1 MPLAAAQN
9 SESKGTLDDAFDTE
23 GNFKETLPS
32 QMSACIDAE
41 GNPTLVETPTSSTS
55 SAAAGAN
62 DVAAGAEDVRDNAGG
77 GGGGFP
83 FDWPENLYAR
93 PQPYP
98 AAAAAN
104 ANDTP
109 SSSLRLVIPNADITR
124 SPEPIAESAA
134 NGDLDPGTSTE
145 EEFLDEELEREALA
159 EERAA
164 LKKKKEEAARFS
176 SPVAATAAKIPAAAA
191 AATAASVPAS
201 LASRRNRWWAM
212 SRVGRTKSIL
222 WVILRWPLLLAFCLF
237 MSIDLTCYVA
247 VRQWVRWYEWAITW
261 RGSRRR
267 LRQKMMEATNYKD
280 YRTAAAALDEF
291 LKNKTWK
298 QEEICP
304 HYDVDL
310 VHRTVRRLRRH
321 RAVIDAAAT
330 PRQRKDKKVNQNKT
344 GTDFENR
351 PSDDKTTTTSSQ
363 QSPTTSPAAT
373 VSTSARANATRDVM
387 KILQHGAC
395 KHNFGG
401 IENEQ
406 LYSHTYLGTKYLVE
420 GFLDEVCKNLQRV
433 AESPDVSEDD
443 KHEFFKKAARNYGRT
458 ALCLSGGASLGY
470 YHVGVVKSLFDEKLL
485 PNIITGT
492 SAGSLIAALIC
503 CRTDEELVEEVF
515 VPSIHKILTAC
526 DIPYLERFKRL
537 YRTGAM
543 FDHREW
549 FQKIMLATKGP
560 LTFWEAYQ
568 RTGRVLNIP
577 IVPDEPHSP
586 FKLCNYITT
595 PNVLIATAVMASS
608 AVPGILNP
616 VELLQKNE
624 AGQITAFTGS
634 GRKWRD
640 GSLKM
645 DIPERELH
653 RLWNVNFTIVSQ
665 VNPHIVLFFF
675 DRKGSAGSPTA
686 HRYGQGWRGGFV
698 ASALVHHFKLDLQ
711 KWMSLLKDLELLPRV
726 LGTDVSDVFLQR
738 FEGDVTI
745 VPRPQLADY
754 QNILT
759 DPTNERMKW
768 YIERGEARSWPKLNM
783 IANRMRVE
791 RALAGYRRRFAEPT
805 TPGGGVRST
814 TMATTRAQSPGRTLG
829 GGGVEK
835 RRRRSSGMS
844 AVWGA
849 RSVSVGGGLGDG
861 GGNGGGGDA
870 DKMKWPQ
877 ALGDALEQDMEGDVT
892 ITE

>member
-1 MPLAAAQN
+1 
-9 SESKGTLDDAFDTE
+9 
-23 GNFKETLPS
+23 
-32 QMSACIDAE
+32 
-41 GNPTLVETPTSSTS
+41 
-55 SAAAGAN
+55 
-62 DVAAGAEDVRDNAGG
+62 
-77 GGGGFP
+77 
-83 FDWPENLYAR
+83 
-93 PQPYP
+93 
-98 AAAAAN
+98 
-104 ANDTP
+104 
-109 SSSLRLVIPNADITR
+109 
-124 SPEPIAESAA
+124 
-134 NGDLDPGTSTE
+134 
-145 EEFLDEELEREALA
+145 
-159 EERAA
+159 
-164 LKKKKEEAARFS
+164 
-176 SPVAATAAKIPAAAA
+176 
-191 AATAASVPAS
+191 
-201 LASRRNRWWAM
+201 
-212 SRVGRTKSIL
+212 
-222 WVILRWPLLLAFCLF
+222 

-267 LRQKMMEATNYKD
+267 LRQKMMDATNYKD
-280 YRTAAAALDEF
+280 YKLAAAALDDF
-291 LKNKTWK
+291 LKNKAWK
-298 QEEICP
+298 QEEVCP
-304 HYDVDL
+304 LYDVDL
-310 VHRTVRRLRRH
+310 VHRTLRRLRRH
-321 RAVIDAAAT
+321 RNVIDAAAAAAH
-330 PRQRKDKKVNQNKT
+330 QQHKKRHGSTNSNSA
-344 GTDFENR
+344 D
-351 PSDDKTTTTSSQ
+351 SDSDHKPTTTPSSAVAK
-363 QSPTTSPAAT
+363 SPSAAT
-373 VSTSARANATRDVM
+373 TARANATRDIM

-406 LYSHTYLGTKYLVE
+406 LYSHTYMGTKFLVE
-420 GFLDEVCKNLQRV
+420 GFLDEVCKGLHRV
-433 AESPDVSEDD
+433 AESPDISEDD

-526 DIPYLERFKRL
+526 DIPYFERFKRL

-549 FQKIMLATKGP
+549 YQKIMLATKGP

-595 PNVLIATAVMASS
+595 PNVLVATAVMASS

-640 GSLKM
+640 GSLQM

-686 HRYGQGWRGGFV
+686 HRYGRGWRGGFI

-745 VPRPQLADY
+745 VPRPQLKDY
-754 QNILT
+754 QHILT
-759 DPTNERMKW
+759 DPTNERMQW
-768 YIERGEARSWPKLNM
+768 YIERGEARSWPKLHM

-791 RALAGYRRRFAEPT
+791 RALAGYRRRFAECSATTTT
-805 TPGGGVRST
+805 TPTAAAADVGGAPLPCAAGASGGGGGRGVRGQSPSSGRGVSRTFGGGVNNSH
-814 TMATTRAQSPGRTLG
+814 GGCG
-829 GGGVEK
+829 GGGAAVPSAAAA

-844 AVWGA
+844 ATVWSTST
-849 RSVSVGGGLGDG
+849 RSLDPYSAAAPTSATR
-861 GGNGGGGDA
+861 NG
-870 DKMKWPQ
+870 WPQ
-877 ALGDALEQDMEGDVT
+877 GLGDALEQDLEEEDGDVT

>member
-1 MPLAAAQN
+1 
-9 SESKGTLDDAFDTE
+9 
-23 GNFKETLPS
+23 
-32 QMSACIDAE
+32 
-41 GNPTLVETPTSSTS
+41 
-55 SAAAGAN
+55 
-62 DVAAGAEDVRDNAGG
+62 
-77 GGGGFP
+77 
-83 FDWPENLYAR
+83 
-93 PQPYP
+93 
-98 AAAAAN
+98 
-104 ANDTP
+104 
-109 SSSLRLVIPNADITR
+109 
-124 SPEPIAESAA
+124 
-134 NGDLDPGTSTE
+134 
-145 EEFLDEELEREALA
+145 
-159 EERAA
+159 
-164 LKKKKEEAARFS
+164 
-176 SPVAATAAKIPAAAA
+176 
-191 AATAASVPAS
+191 
-201 LASRRNRWWAM
+201 M

-280 YRTAAAALDEF
+280 YKTAAAALDEF

-310 VHRTVRRLRRH
+310 VHRT
-321 RAVIDAAAT
+321 
-330 PRQRKDKKVNQNKT
+330 
-344 GTDFENR
+344 
-351 PSDDKTTTTSSQ
+351 TTTTSSQ
-363 QSPTTSPAAT
+363 HSPTTPAA

-433 AESPDVSEDD
+433 AESPDVSEDE

-814 TMATTRAQSPGRTLG
+814 TMTTTATTRAQSPGRTL

-844 AVWGA
+844 AIWGGA
-849 RSVSVGGGLGDG
+849 RSVSVGGGLGGGGG
-861 GGNGGGGDA
+861 GGNGGDA

>member
-1 MPLAAAQN
+1 MARRRTPRPASAGNSNDPPASAAHGNTNGHGSQGSYRRSPSIYDLPLATATN
-9 SESKGTLDDAFDTE
+9 SESKGTVDDAFDTE

-32 QMSACIDAE
+32 KMSACIDAE
-41 GNPTLVETPTSSTS
+41 GNPTLVETPAS
-55 SAAAGAN
+55 SADN
-62 DVAAGAEDVRDNAGG
+62 DVAAGAEGDNGG
-77 GGGGFP
+77 GSAGGFP
-83 FDWPENLYAR
+83 FDRPEDLNALPPLASS
-93 PQPYP
+93 
-98 AAAAAN
+98 ASAN
-104 ANDTP
+104 GGT
-109 SSSLRLVIPNADITR
+109 SSLRLIIPNADVTR

-145 EEFLDEELEREALA
+145 EEFLDEEAEREALA
-159 EERAA
+159 EERAN
-164 LKKKKEEAARFS
+164 KKKKEEGAM
-176 SPVAATAAKIPAAAA
+176 SPVAAVP
-191 AATAASVPAS
+191 ATAKTPASPVVPAP

-222 WVILRWPLLLAFCLF
+222 WVVLRWPLLLLFGLF

-280 YRTAAAALDEF
+280 YKTAAAALDEF
-291 LKNKTWK
+291 LKNKAWK

-321 RAVIDAAAT
+321 RAVIDAAFP
-330 PRQRKDKKVNQNKT
+330 PRQREVKKDTNNDI
-344 GTDFENR
+344 DFK
-351 PSDDKTTTTSSQ
+351 PSDDKNTLH
-363 QSPTTSPAAT
+363 SPAT
-373 VSTSARANATRDVM
+373 QRVNISARANATRDVM

-485 PNIITGT
+485 PHIITGT

-745 VPRPQLADY
+745 VPRPQLQDY

-768 YIERGEARSWPKLNM
+768 YIERGEARAWPKLNM

-791 RALAGYRRRFAEPT
+791 RALAEYRRRFAEPT
-805 TPGGGVRST
+805 TPSVRS
-814 TMATTRAQSPGRTLG
+814 ARGQSPGGGRTLAG

-835 RRRRSSGMS
+835 TRRRSSGMS

-849 RSVSVGGGLGDG
+849 RSVSAGGPG
-861 GGNGGGGDA
+861 GA
-870 DKMKWPQ
+870 EKMRWPLS
-877 ALGDALEQDMEGDVT
+877 LGDALEQDMEGEAT